1 MDRLMQR
8 VINGQLND
16 DETKNKSIK
25 EQEYELNKKRF
36 LAAIKEQEDELNK
49 KRFLAA
55 INEIEWR
62 AIRTG
67 DRFLDRNQVA
77 LIFMKHGVKFEG
89 GNLFKD

>member
-25 EQEYELNKKRF
+25 EQE
-36 LAAIKEQEDELNK
+36 DELNK

-55 INEIEWR
+55 INEMEWR

-89 GNLFKD
+89 GNLFED

>member
-1 MDRLMQR
+1 MQR

-25 EQEYELNKKRF
+25 EH
-36 LAAIKEQEDELNK
+36 ELNK

-89 GNLFKD
+89 GNLFE